1 MEYQKS
7 SLKRLERAEEFFSK
21 RSFEEAL
28 VYAHWAVELALRGY
42 LERYGL
48 DVAVLEYSELSDNVL
63 RLGAIDR
70 DERETLRWLGSRR
83 NVAYCRAETVSRTE
97 ARKALDLARTY
108 IEKFRL
114 G

>member
-7 SLKRLERAEEFFSK
+7 SLKRLERAEDFFGK

-48 DVAVLEYSELSDNVL
+48 DVTVLEYSELCDTVL
-63 RLGAIDR
+63 RLGATDR
-70 DERETLRWLGSRR
+70 DGRENLRWLGSRR
-83 NVAYCRAETVSRTE
+83 NVAYNRAGTVSKAE

-114 G
+114 E